1 MGTPATAFRCST
13 GGASF
18 ESRRKIARVALP
30 AAVAMLALGLLAGCA
45 AAPGAGSTADL
56 PGGASDGI
64 GQAGPSPSGNPDTAL
79 ASWQSFPVDA
89 SPRPVVLTSDMVLG
103 PSTGFA
109 NDEDK
114 IAYLAG
120 QYELGVALPDA
131 PPTSDGYPVVSA
143 KAALDRL
150 RMNVSGQQ
158 VSSSLKIVKASLTR
172 ARFSTDRGLQQL
184 PAWQFSLAG
193 PVDSVRVLAVGQ
205 SRLWPAKPLEPSWP
219 GDQTTSIAADDQTL
233 TYNFTGSPAGPSP
246 CGAEYAGKVVESRT
260 AAVISV
266 EVVTPNPAGDSTP
279 ADQACN
285 SIGAHRTVTVRL
297 ATPLGDRVLLT
308 DQGTPIAMVKR

>member
-1 MGTPATAFRCST
+1 
-13 GGASF
+13 
-18 ESRRKIARVALP
+18 
-30 AAVAMLALGLLAGCA
+30 MLALGLLAGCA

-64 GQAGPSPSGNPDTAL
+64 GRAGPAPSGNPDTAL
-79 ASWQSFPVDA
+79 ARWQSFPVDA
-89 SPRPVVLTSDMVLG
+89 SPRPLVLTSGMVLD

-109 NDEDK
+109 TDEDK
-114 IAYLAG
+114 MAYGAG
-120 QYELGVALPDA
+120 QYELGVALPAA

-150 RMNVSGQQ
+150 RANVSGQQ
-158 VSSSLKIVKASLTR
+158 VSSRLKIVKASLTG
-172 ARFSTDRGLQQL
+172 AKFSTDRGLQQL
-184 PAWQFSLAG
+184 PAWEFSLAG
-193 PVDSVRVLAVGQ
+193 VAGGVRVLAVDQ

-233 TYNFTGSPAGPSP
+233 TYSFTGSPAGPSP
-246 CGAEYAGKVVESRT
+246 CGAEYAGKVTESPT

-285 SIGAHRTVTVRL
+285 SIAAHRTVTVRL

-308 DQGTPIAMVKR
+308 AEGTPIAMVKR